1 MYLLTLSTIEKYF
14 LGTHEDEVVV
24 EILVTTKNLYHKTF
38 KFNYHNHLIFEK
50 IFKFLPTLMIE
61 TNDSN

>member
-38 KFNYHNHLIFEK
+38 H
-50 IFKFLPTLMIE
+50 
-61 TNDSN
+61 